1 MIKQWPWLYFI
12 FTFPAK
18 GRARPTTSSETP
30 QASKASAP
38 CDNCGGLQLVTWKG
52 GGYNMTAWV
61 FYYFLNWRCLKC
73 IIFYFHFII
82 VNKRSRSSPSK
93 SEASSTGR
101 NLEDSYVSGLL
112 QQIKLLELEINYMK
126 QHTVSPYFK
135 INWNFRRKSNQT
147 TKWKSVQSLIIWT
160 EFNWFLLLLYY
171 F

>member
-135 INWNFRRKSNQT
+135 LNCNFTHWSEILCNKNRK
-147 TKWKSVQSLIIWT
+147 VELEVAIC
-160 EFNWFLLLLYY
+160 FCFYDAR
-171 F
+171 